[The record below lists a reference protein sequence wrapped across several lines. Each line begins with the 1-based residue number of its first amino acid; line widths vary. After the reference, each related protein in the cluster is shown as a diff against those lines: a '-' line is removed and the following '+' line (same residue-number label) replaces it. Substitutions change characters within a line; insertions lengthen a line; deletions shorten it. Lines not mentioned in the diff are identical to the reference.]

1 MLTRVLHNTLVFKL
15 TDYMGSQWALFMRSD
30 VYDPLQTLVNIIL
43 YAHGFMEK
51 PLYTLEIHLL

>member
-1 MLTRVLHNTLVFKL
+1 MFVYM
-15 TDYMGSQWALFMRSD
+15 YMGSD

-51 PLYTLEIHLL
+51 PFYTLEIHLL

>member
-1 MLTRVLHNTLVFKL
+1 MNTRGPLVVLY
-15 TDYMGSQWALFMRSD
+15 DIEGSD

-51 PLYTLEIHLL
+51 PLYTPEIHLL